1 MTGKYIFKLSQ
12 VFKLSVRLDNVPWF
26 NTTGTIFSSFFFT
39 FRVDTNS
46 DNLNLFFFQK
56 YKTKRLYL
64 TNVLEDNC
72 EKIVIYVHFD
82 L

>member
-1 MTGKYIFKLSQ
+1 MFGFD
-12 VFKLSVRLDNVPWF
+12 RLDNVPWF
-26 NTTGTIFSSFFFT
+26 NTTLSIFSSFFYT
-39 FRVDTNS
+39 FRVDTHS
-46 DNLNLFFFQK
+46 DNLNLFFQK

-64 TNVLEDNC
+64 ANVLEDNC